1 MLKGSGFRSTTLSKV
16 EKYKGEMS
24 IPDII
29 QSQTLTTEQT
39 ETILFDQIDDSS
51 LLPCITCKK
60 CGSIVTRASEKLLI
74 CPSCVGVVLFTSCV
88 SKMILKLKS
97 GSNTYTCDSDLLS
110 KSLPSDLM
118 IGQNEEFIL
127 YMLSNEFT
135 IKHANDNIS
144 LITLTKD
151 INE

>member
-1 MLKGSGFRSTTLSKV
+1 MLKGSGFKSTTLSKV

-39 ETILFDQIDDSS
+39 DTIPFDQIDDSS

-60 CGSIVTRASEKLLI
+60 CGSIVARASEKLLI

-97 GSNTYTCDSDLLS
+97 
-110 KSLPSDLM
+110 
-118 IGQNEEFIL
+118 EEFIL

-144 LITLTKD
+144 LIILTKD